1 MTIKKLG
8 LVAALTAT
16 SGAVMAEAVPI
27 TVTDAVSQIA
37 AGQTAIAAVGGAIL
51 ILAAISLG
59 FRWVK
64 AQFF

>member
-1 MTIKKLG
+1 MTFKKVG

-16 SGAVMAEAVPI
+16 SGLAMADAVAI
-27 TVTDAVSQIA
+27 TTTDAVAQIA

>member
-1 MTIKKLG
+1 MTIKKVG

-16 SGAVMAEAVPI
+16 SGLAMAEAVPI
-27 TVTDAVSQIA
+27 NVTDAVAQIA
-37 AGQTAIAAVGGAIL
+37 TGQTAIAAVGAAIL